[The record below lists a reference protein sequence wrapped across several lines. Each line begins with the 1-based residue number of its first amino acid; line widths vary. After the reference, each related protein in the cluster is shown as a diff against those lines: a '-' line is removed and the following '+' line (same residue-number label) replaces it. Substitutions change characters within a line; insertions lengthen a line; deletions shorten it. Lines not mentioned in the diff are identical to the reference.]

1 MRSNSD
7 IGIWPYLRAVL
18 ALVWALSIIVIISH
32 DIVNFP
38 AVGDMSV
45 Y

>member
-18 ALVWALSIIVIISH
+18 AFVWALSIISH